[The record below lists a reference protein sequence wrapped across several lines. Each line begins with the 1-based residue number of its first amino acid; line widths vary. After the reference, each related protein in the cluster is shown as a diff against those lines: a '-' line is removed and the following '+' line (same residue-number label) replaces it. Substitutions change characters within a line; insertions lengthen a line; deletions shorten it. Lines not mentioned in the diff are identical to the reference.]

1 MKKFIQAS
9 IFGGVMLTSA
19 LAFADAARSVAADGD
34 TKTAAIAAAKAS
46 ASATY
51 GDRITSWGDSTCSSK
66 TIHPNQY
73 DQSVT
78 KTVWTC
84 QVDFT
89 TSK

>member
-1 MKKFIQAS
+1 MKAIIRAS
-9 IFGGVMLTSA
+9 TVVAVMLA
-19 LAFADAARSVAADGD
+19 CMVAYADVARSATGSGD
-34 TKTAAIAAAKAS
+34 TQTAAIADAKNSAAAR
-46 ASATY
+46 Y
-51 GDRITSWGDSTCSSK
+51 GDSITSWGYTHCSSR

-78 KTVWTC
+78 ATVYDC

>member
-1 MKKFIQAS
+1 MKKFIQAV
-9 IFGGVMLTSA
+9 IFSGIVLTSA
-19 LAFADAARSVAADGD
+19 LAYADVARTVAADGD
-34 TKTAAIAAAKAS
+34 TRTAAIAAAKAS
-46 ASATY
+46 AAVSY
-51 GDRITSWGDSTCSSK
+51 GNNITSWGESNCSSR

-78 KTVWTC
+78 ATVWTC